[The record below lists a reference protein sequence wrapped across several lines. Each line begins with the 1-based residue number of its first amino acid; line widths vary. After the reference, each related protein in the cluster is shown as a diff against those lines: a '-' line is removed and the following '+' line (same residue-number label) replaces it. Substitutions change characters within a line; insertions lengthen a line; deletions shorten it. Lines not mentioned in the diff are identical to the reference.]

1 MSSKIPTSSEA
12 EGQKSLEEDCGW
24 VSSIFMLYLD
34 RLFAKGNVKSLES
47 EDLGHISQR
56 DRTELLVA
64 RFRENYDEYVSG
76 RERGT
81 LTSLWHPLL
90 KTVSLEHSSHSSYP
104 SHSSLHHLPSTVL
117 YLFEQLIGDVY
128 FIDGY
133 FSFLLLF
140 VADWVWKFCHGNINV
155 FHFSSPWFWS
165 SSSYESLGEAF

>member
-12 EGQKSLEEDCGW
+12 EGHKSLEEDCGW

-64 RFRENYDEYVSG
+64 RFRENYEEYVSG

-81 LTSLWHPLL
+81 LITASLAIYS
-90 KTVSLEHSSHSSYP
+90 TVS
-104 SHSSLHHLPSTVL
+104 
-117 YLFEQLIGDVY
+117 I
-128 FIDGY
+128 
-133 FSFLLLF
+133 
-140 VADWVWKFCHGNINV
+140 
-155 FHFSSPWFWS
+155 
-165 SSSYESLGEAF
+165 